1 MTRVRATS
9 LKPMSG
15 MDVTAFTFSAIMF
28 SMTLLI
34 SFMMNTPVL
43 CKCVTI
49 DLPKLRHP
57 QSMALAEREDALM
70 VAIFRTGD
78 VYFGN
83 DKIAADQL
91 SGKIRDRLRTAGGE
105 RKVYIRADGR
115 TRWGRIG
122 EVIDEV
128 RSAGVPGVGLLADQ
142 ARSRP

>member
-1 MTRVRATS
+1 
-9 LKPMSG
+9 
-15 MDVTAFTFSAIMF
+15 
-28 SMTLLI
+28 
-34 SFMMNTPVL
+34 MMNTPVL

-57 QSMALAEREDALM
+57 QSMARAEREDALM

-83 DKIAADQL
+83 DKVAADQL
-91 SGKIRDRLRTAGGE
+91 SGRIRDRLRTAGGE
-105 RKVYIRADGR
+105 HKVYIRADGR
-115 TRWGRIG
+115 TRWGRVG

-128 RSAGVPGVGLLADQ
+128 RAAGVRGVGLLADQ

>member
-1 MTRVRATS
+1 MTRVCAAS
-9 LKPMSG
+9 FKPMSG

-57 QSMALAEREDALM
+57 QSMARAEREDALM

-78 VYFGN
+78 IFFGN

-91 SGKIRDRLRTAGGE
+91 SGRIRDRLHTAGGE
-105 RKVYIRADGR
+105 HKVYIRR
-115 TRWGRIG
+115 RWPNRMGSCR
-122 EVIDEV
+122 
-128 RSAGVPGVGLLADQ
+128 RSD
-142 ARSRP
+142 R

>member
-1 MTRVRATS
+1 MA
-9 LKPMSG
+9 G
-15 MDVTAFTFSAIMF
+15 MDVTAFTFSAVMF

-57 QSMALAEREDALM
+57 QSMARAEREDALM
-70 VAIFRTGD
+70 VAIFQTGD
-78 VYFGN
+78 IYFGN

-91 SGKIRDRLRTAGGE
+91 SDKIHDRLRAAGGE

-115 TRWGRIG
+115 AKWGRVG
-122 EVIDEV
+122 EVIDQV
-128 RSAGVPGVGLLADQ
+128 RAAGVPEVGLLADQ